1 MKNNN
6 TKVGTVAFLVFVLL
20 MLKQRRDQQR
30 HSRYQWFESAYRI
43 ATADAIRRLDDGQR
57 QELSN
62 AEQPYGPFD
71 NARDTVLWP
80 GSDVTKDER
89 IATLPPVD
97 EAKLLSIINDKI
109 IGPTLRKHN
118 LPHTPLALGQV
129 MHLDRQY
136 AEWRRNGSRGNPPSL
151 LEPMQV
157 PVAGGV
163 SEARA
168 ASSGT
173 SRESSSQSKEDKSDS
188 DSNSSEDMGFSLF
201 D

>member
-1 MKNNN
+1 MKNNK
-6 TKVGTVAFLVFVLL
+6 TKVGTVALLVFVLL

-30 HSRYQWFESAYRI
+30 LSRYRWFESAYRI

-62 AEQPYGPFD
+62 DEQYEPFD

-80 GSDVTKDER
+80 GSDIMREER
-89 IATLPPVD
+89 IATLPAVD

-118 LPHTPLALGQV
+118 LPHTPLALGKV
-129 MHLDRQY
+129 MYLDRQY

-157 PVAGGV
+157 PSPGGV
-163 SEARA
+163 SARA
-168 ASSGT
+168 ASSG
-173 SRESSSQSKEDKSDS
+173 SK
-188 DSNSSEDMGFSLF
+188 
-201 D
+201 